1 MQPVPPAGED
11 DPVPADPERD
21 WFGFPLD
28 RPREAVPCPRCGVG
42 FTDKVAYASHLVDAH
57 DARPE
62 RRRRRRATPAQQ
74 PVPGRER
81 RTPLAL
87 RLRTVPLALVL
98 VVNVAVI
105 VATLGALGAVDPP
118 WWQELGDRSW
128 SRFVVVPLLWPT
140 ALFLALR
147 GVD

>member
-1 MQPVPPAGED
+1 M
-11 DPVPADPERD
+11 
-21 WFGFPLD
+21 
-28 RPREAVPCPRCGVG
+28 
-42 FTDKVAYASHLVDAH
+42 
-57 DARPE
+57 
-62 RRRRRRATPAQQ
+62 
-74 PVPGRER
+74 
-81 RTPLAL
+81 
-87 RLRTVPLALVL
+87 VPLALVL